1 MKVILPLL
9 VFILTF
15 ASAVSHYFLFEQWR
29 VEREVLYEQVRMRA
43 VKAQCNAL
51 SKRLYDAGVAMGG
64 YSITENDLYWDRFNK
79 IIKGIPED
87 LKELRALE
95 ESDSVALKKVDEIEV
110 TINDGMKLLLEAK
123 ESIDY
128 NAHRTCQLYGRH
140 RYKELRAIAQHL
152 HDQLKDLQLE
162 TKAASI
168 KDQGRQAIT
177 LLMIGFALNCV
188 SLLLPTIHIEL
199 LSRSKNS

>member
-64 YSITENDLYWDRFNK
+64 YSITGSDTFLERFNK
-79 IIKGIPED
+79 IIKGIPAD

-95 ESDSVALKKVDEIEV
+95 ESDSAALKKVDEIEGS
-110 TINDGMKLLLEAK
+110 IDGGIKLLLEAK
-123 ESIDY
+123 DGIDD

-140 RYKELRAIAQHL
+140 RYRELRAIADKL
-152 HDQLKDLQLE
+152 HDQLKALQLE
-162 TKAASI
+162 TKASSI
-168 KDQGRQAIT
+168 KDQGRQALT
-177 LLMIGFALNCV
+177 LLLIGFALNCA

-199 LSRSKNS
+199 LSRSKSS